1 MSGYTEFTMN
11 VSPDPRH
18 NFWTCWIY
26 HTQAVEIICIFT
38 MMTGLEL
45 AANYSATAKAGV
57 LNVHKSIK
65 WPKILLPR

>member
-1 MSGYTEFTMN
+1 
-11 VSPDPRH
+11 
-18 NFWTCWIY
+18 
-26 HTQAVEIICIFT
+26 

-45 AANYSATAKAGV
+45 AANDSTTAKAGV